1 GWFVPVSP
9 GTRHVTV
16 GGAIAADVHGKNH
29 HRVGSWCNAVTSLT
43 LATPRRGVITV
54 TPESEPDLFWATAGG
69 MGLTGVILD
78 ETFTLHPIETSSIS
92 VDTDRSP
99 DLDTVLDL
107 MESGDHAYDYSVAW
121 IDLLARGASLGRS
134 VLTRGRFATREELL
148 AR

>member
-1 GWFVPVSP
+1 
-9 GTRHVTV
+9 
-16 GGAIAADVHGKNH
+16 
-29 HRVGSWCNAVTSLT
+29 
-43 LATPRRGVITV
+43 
-54 TPESEPDLFWATAGG
+54 G

-78 ETFTLHPIETSSIS
+78 ATFTLHPIETSSII
-92 VDTDRSP
+92 VDTDRTP

-148 AR
+148 ARDQHDPLTFRPGTLMTAPPIFPGGLLNPVTVRIFNELWYRRAPK